1 MFPIIEKDNFLS
13 FDDCNILIEYQK
25 SHATNDHSKWS
36 LENHQSNWDNRI
48 FICDN
53 IDDDNVRTIIES
65 IHYRTSILC
74 SKFYNE
80 EYVYPEFSNLV
91 YWGPG
96 MRLGAHADN
105 YWIDDPEKPHYTSHR
120 DYSAVLYLNEDYIGG
135 RTFFLEDNYNVVPK
149 IGKLILF
156 TSGKDHI
163 HGVNEVIS
171 GSRYTMALWFTK
183 TRDKLF
189 KISK

>member
-25 SHATNDHSKWS
+25 SHSTNDHSKWS

-80 EYVYPEFSNLV
+80 EYVYTEFSNLV

>member
-1 MFPIIEKDNFLS
+1 
-13 FDDCNILIEYQK
+13 
-25 SHATNDHSKWS
+25 
-36 LENHQSNWDNRI
+36 
-48 FICDN
+48 
-53 IDDDNVRTIIES
+53 
-65 IHYRTSILC
+65 
-74 SKFYNE
+74 
-80 EYVYPEFSNLV
+80 
-91 YWGPG
+91 

-120 DYSAVLYLNEDYIGG
+120 DYSAVLYLNENYIGG

-149 IGKLILF
+149 TGKLILF